1 MSAHLNE
8 AAAKQDSRG
17 VGRKM
22 EILPEIEQKFPLC
35 LLDLILICI
44 EIMDE
49 LRVLRD
55 KKLVQDLVA
64 SLNNSQCHRTVRVYS
79 SQCEI
84 PSFDSFLPPSLPY
97 LSLSLSLLPTLSSP
111 EFFTSPGHGLPATG
125 HLF

>member
-1 MSAHLNE
+1 
-8 AAAKQDSRG
+8 
-17 VGRKM
+17 M

-49 LRVLRD
+49 LIVLRD

-84 PSFDSFLPPSLPY
+84 PSFFDSFLPPSLPSLF
-97 LSLSLSLLPTLSSP
+97 LSVSSP
-111 EFFTSPGHGLPATG
+111 HPKQS
-125 HLF
+125 